1 MTSPE
6 IHQTIRRAQQGD
18 DAAITSLY
26 ERFAP
31 LIYRYIYYRV
41 SSTADAEDLT
51 TEVFIKMV
59 EALPRYKLTGAPFE
73 AWLYRIAF
81 ARVVD
86 FRRRAERRPLAD
98 LSDEMADSKPN
109 PEEQVSR
116 RLEVE
121 ALRKALRQLT
131 DEQQHILILRFIEQK
146 SHQEVA
152 EVLGKSMTAVKSAQH
167 RALIQLVA
175 ALGSE
180 EKVRH
185 YLRGGGDD

>member
-1 MTSPE
+1 MTSPDQ
-6 IHQTIRRAQQGD
+6 QTIRRAQQGD
-18 DAAITSLY
+18 DAAITELY
-26 ERFAP
+26 ERYAP
-31 LIYRYIYYRV
+31 LIYRYVYYRLN
-41 SSTADAEDLT
+41 STADAEDIT
-51 TEVFIKMV
+51 AEVFIKMV
-59 EALPRYKLTGAPFE
+59 EALPRYQLTGAPFE

-86 FRRRAERRPLAD
+86 FHRRADRRPLAD
-98 LSDEMADSKPN
+98 LSDSMADSKPN

-116 RLEVE
+116 RMEVE
-121 ALRKALRQLT
+121 ALRKALHQLT

-167 RALIQLVA
+167 RALVQLVA
-175 ALGSE
+175 ALGSA